1 MERQIRIKHLDIDKR
16 QDVLRFLKFAYKIYQ
31 NDPNWVAPLLMDV
44 AKVFS
49 KQNPLFE
56 HAKMQLWIAEENG
69 QELGRIAGIIDRTHQ
84 KIHQDDAAFFGFYE
98 CINDP
103 AASEQLFKTV
113 ENWAKTNG
121 AKRLLGPMN
130 PTTNDECGLLIAGFD
145 SPPVFMMTYNPPYY
159 INQIE
164 NSGFTKARDLLAY
177 FVDVEKC
184 PLDRLSKLA
193 ERVKQRHPE
202 LAFRPVKRATLNSD
216 LAKIKKVYNEAWEKN
231 WGFVPMTEAE
241 MDFMASRLKPLFCEG
256 LVWLAEANNEP
267 VGFLLALPDYNQAFI
282 KLRGQLF
289 TPRIFSFLPYLL
301 KWKHPDG
308 CRVITLGVIEK
319 YRNKGL
325 EAAMLNEGFKVGISL
340 GIKKAEA
347 SWILEDNVQMR
358 RVMEYFGG
366 VVYKKYRI
374 YQKEL

>member
-1 MERQIRIKHLDIDKR
+1 MERQIRIQQLDIAKKE
-16 QDVLRFLKFAYKIYQ
+16 DVLRFLKFAYKIYQ

-44 AKVFS
+44 KKVFS

-56 HAKMQLWIAEENG
+56 HAIIQLWIAEENG

-84 KIHQDDAAFFGFYE
+84 KIHQDNAAFFGFYE

-103 AASEQLFKTV
+103 TASERLFKTV

-130 PTTNDECGLLIAGFD
+130 PTTNDECGLLISGFD

-193 ERVKQRHPE
+193 QRVKQRHPE
-202 LAFRPVKRATLNSD
+202 LTFRPVKRATLNND

-282 KLRGQLF
+282 KLRGRLF

-308 CRVITLGVIEK
+308 CRVITLGVVEK

-347 SWILEDNVQMR
+347 SWILEDNIQMC

>member
-1 MERQIRIKHLDIDKR
+1 MEKQIRIQPLNLSRK
-16 QDVLRFLKFAYKIYQ
+16 QDVLRFLKLSYKIYQ
-31 NDPNWVAPLLMDV
+31 NDPNWVAPLLVDAV
-44 AKVFS
+44 KIFS
-49 KQNPLFE
+49 NKNPLFE
-56 HAKMQLWIAEENG
+56 HCQMQLWIAESNG
-69 QELGRIAGIIDRTHQ
+69 NELGRIAGIIDETHQ
-84 KIHQDDAAFFGFYE
+84 KIHQDGAAFFGFYE
-98 CINDP
+98 CVND
-103 AASEQLFKTV
+103 AATSARLFETIT
-113 ENWAKTNG
+113 EWAKQNG

-130 PTTNDECGLLIAGFD
+130 PTTNDECGLLVQGFD

-164 NSGFTKARDLLAY
+164 NAGFTKARDLLAY
-177 FVDVEKC
+177 FVDVQKC
-184 PLDRLSKLA
+184 PLERLSRLA

-202 LAFRPVKRATLNSD
+202 LTFRPVKRNTLNND
-216 LAKIKKVYNEAWEKN
+216 LAKIKKVYNQAWEKN

-267 VGFLLALPDYNQAFI
+267 VGFLLALPDYNQTFI
-282 KLRGQLF
+282 KLRGRLL
-289 TPRIFSFLPYLL
+289 TPRTIGCLPYLL
-301 KWKHPDG
+301 KWKYPDG

-325 EAAMLNEGFKVGISL
+325 EAAMLNEGFKVGIRL

-347 SWILEDNVQMR
+347 SWILEDNLPMC

-366 VVYKKYRI
+366 VVYKRYRI